1 MRRFYTYLFAVIIYL
16 SGTVAF
22 AESYFQMETG
32 TYKPSRMEVKIPAP
46 SNSLFDIGSLTGNKS
61 EYFYHIE
68 GKYQFGNHSI
78 TAIYAPLVYEN
89 SAILPSDITFQ
100 NKTFTAG
107 NLTDFS
113 YQFNSYR
120 IGYMYQFY
128 NKGSWTLSTGITGKI
143 RDAKIE
149 VRQGSAIKESKSNI
163 GFVPLLDFEAV
174 YKLTEKFR
182 LRFDVDGLG
191 GGPGYAVDA
200 ALQGFYDISD
210 KFSVLGGYRILDGG
224 ADTETYTFATFHY
237 YTLGLR
243 YKF

>member
-1 MRRFYTYLFAVIIYL
+1 MKKNYAYLYAFIISL
-16 SGTVAF
+16 SGTAAF
-22 AESYFQMETG
+22 AESYLQIETG
-32 TYKPSRMEVKIPAP
+32 TYKPSRMDVQIPAP
-46 SNSLFDIGSLTGNKS
+46 SNSLFDIGDLTGNKN
-61 EYFYHIE
+61 EYFYRIE
-68 GKYQFGNHSI
+68 GKYQFGKHAI
-78 TAIYAPLVYEN
+78 TAIYAPLVYKN

-100 NKTFTAG
+100 NRTFAAG

-120 IGYMYQFY
+120 IGYMYEFY
-128 NKGSWTLSTGITGKI
+128 NKGNWTLSTGITGKI

-149 VRQGSAIKESKSNI
+149 VSQGSGITESKSNI

-174 YKLTEKFR
+174 YKVTEKFK
-182 LRFDVDGLG
+182 LRFDVDGLA

-210 KFSVLGGYRILDGG
+210 AFSILGGYRILDGG

-243 YKF
+243 YRF